1 MRTHFCGLVDEA
13 LIGQTVTLCGWAD
26 VARNLGGLCFI
37 DLRDHEGIVQIVAEP
52 DAGIDGNEAVIAAAA
67 HVGYEDCLRITG
79 TVRRRQSINDKLRTG
94 QVEVVATRIELLNKA
109 EPLPFH
115 AHENAGEEIRLKYR
129 YLDLRTPDMQQKMRT
144 RIKLVQALRRWLDAR
159 DFQDIET
166 PILTKA
172 TPEGARDFLVPARMH
187 EGEFYA
193 LPQSPQLFKQILMVA
208 GFDRYYQIAR
218 CFRDEA
224 LRADRQL
231 EFTQL
236 DMEFAWVSERDV
248 QDATEDMI
256 RTVFREVMQVEL
268 ASEFP
273 RLTYAEAMRRFGSDK
288 PDLRI
293 AMELTDIAQLVKNS
307 EFKVFTDWASNPDG
321 RVVALRAPG
330 GATLSRKQIDDYAA
344 HCAKYGAKGLAWMK
358 VEDPAKGRE
367 GINSPIAKFLDDAT
381 IAAILA
387 ATGAA
392 TGDLLFFGAASTKTA
407 SDFMGALRLKLGKD
421 LGLIADGWAPL
432 WVTDFPMFEWD
443 EEAQRYFALHHP
455 FTAPAVDD
463 VADLRANAA
472 TAVSRGYDM
481 VLNGNEIG
489 GGSIRIH
496 NSAMQS
502 AVFELLGI
510 DAQEAEGKFGFL
522 LEALKYG
529 APPHGGIAFG
539 IDRIAALMAGTESI
553 RDVIAFPKTTT
564 AQCLMTGAPSPVP
577 DAQLS
582 EVHVSVRP
590 KSAKMGEGTAPSI
603 DTQAKA

>member
-1 MRTHFCGLVDEA
+1 MRTHFCGLIDES
-13 LIGQTVTLCGWAD
+13 LIGQTVTLCGWTD
-26 VARNLGGLCFI
+26 VARDLGGLCFI
-37 DLRDHEGIVQIVAEP
+37 DLRDHEGIVQVVAEP
-52 DAGIDGNEAVIAAAA
+52 SDAAGNAGVIATAAKL
-67 HVGYEDCLRITG
+67 GYEDCLRVTG
-79 TVRRRQSINDKLRTG
+79 VVRRRQSVNNKIRTG
-94 QVEVVATRIELLNKA
+94 QVEVVATRIEVLNKA

-115 AHENAGEEIRLKYR
+115 AHENPGEDIRLKYR
-129 YLDLRTPDMQQKMRT
+129 YLDLRTPDMQRKMRT
-144 RIKLVQALRRWLDAR
+144 RIRLVQALRRWLDGR
-159 DFQDIET
+159 GFQDIET

-187 EGEFYA
+187 AGEFYA

-248 QDATEDMI
+248 QDATEAMI
-256 RTVFREVMQVEL
+256 RDVFAEVMDVDL
-268 ASEFP
+268 GEFP
-273 RLTYAEAMRRFGSDK
+273 RMTYAEAMRRYGSDK

-293 AMELTDIAQLVKNS
+293 ALEFVDVAGWVMHCD
-307 EFKVFTDWASNPDG
+307 FKVFTDAANDPDG
-321 RVVALRAPG
+321 RVVALRIPG
-330 GATLSRKQIDDYAA
+330 GASLSRKQIDEYAA
-344 HCAKYGAKGLAWMK
+344 HAAKFGAKGLAY
-358 VEDPAKGRE
+358 AKRDENGAV
-367 GINSPIAKFLDDAT
+367 NSPIAKFFAEDAFKALLDAIGLENGD
-381 IAAILA
+381 IA
-387 ATGAA
+387 
-392 TGDLLFFGAASTKTA
+392 FFGAGTYKAV
-407 SDFMGALRLKLGKD
+407 SDFMGALRLKAGKD
-421 LGLIADGWAPL
+421 FQLVRDGWAPL

-443 EEAQRYFALHHP
+443 DEEQRYVALHHP

-463 VADLRANAA
+463 EADLRANAK

-496 NSAMQS
+496 RSSMQS

-510 DAQEAEGKFGFL
+510 GADEAEAKFGFL
-522 LEALKYG
+522 LDALRFG

-539 IDRIAALMAGTESI
+539 IDRIAALMAGSESI

-564 AQCLMTGAPSPVP
+564 AQCLMTGAPSPIP
-577 DAQLS
+577 DAQLA
-582 EVHVSVRP
+582 EVHVAVR
-590 KSAKMGEGTAPSI
+590 EAP
-603 DTQAKA
+603 AKA

>member
-1 MRTHFCGLVDEA
+1 MRTHYCGLVDEA

-37 DLRDHEGIVQIVAEP
+37 DLRDHEGIVQVVAEP
-52 DAGIDGNEAVIAAAA
+52 DADTAGNAEVIAAAA
-67 HVGYEDCLRITG
+67 HVGYEDCLRVTG
-79 TVRRRQSINDKLRTG
+79 VVRKRQSVNDKIKTG
-94 QVEVVATRIELLNKA
+94 RVEVVATKIELLNKA

-115 AHENAGEEIRLKYR
+115 AHENPGEDIRLKYR
-129 YLDLRTPDMQQKMRT
+129 YLDLRTPEMQRMMRT

-159 DFQDIET
+159 GFQDIET

-187 EGEFYA
+187 PGEFYA
-193 LPQSPQLFKQILMVA
+193 LPQSPQLFKQILMMA

-236 DMEFAWVSERDV
+236 DMEFAWVDEKIV
-248 QDATEDMI
+248 QDTVEGMMRD
-256 RTVFREVMQVEL
+256 VFREVMQVEL
-268 ASEFP
+268 ANPFP
-273 RLTYAEAMRRFGSDK
+273 RMTYEEAMRRYGSDK

-293 AMELTDIAQLVKNS
+293 ALELVDVAGLVKTS
-307 EFKVFTDWASNPDG
+307 EFKVFADWANHEDG

-344 HCAKYGAKGLAWMK
+344 HAAKYGAKGLAWLK
-358 VEDPAKGRE
+358 VEDAAKGRE

-381 IAAILA
+381 LAAILQ
-387 ATGAA
+387 ATGAQ
-392 TGDLLFFGAASTKTA
+392 TGDLLFFGAATYKIA

-421 LGLIADGWAPL
+421 LGLVGEGWAPL

-443 EEAQRYFALHHP
+443 EEEGRYVALHHP

-463 VADLRANAA
+463 ETDLRANAK

-496 NSAMQS
+496 RSSMQS
-502 AVFELLGI
+502 AVFDLLGI
-510 DAQEAEGKFGFL
+510 GAEEAQAKFGFL
-522 LEALKYG
+522 LDALKYG

-577 DAQLS
+577 DKQLA
-582 EVHVSVRP
+582 EVHIAVREKP
-590 KSAKMGEGTAPSI
+590 AA
-603 DTQAKA
+603 

>member
-1 MRTHFCGLVDEA
+1 MRTHFCGLIDEA
-13 LIGQTVTLCGWAD
+13 LIGQSVTLCGWAD
-26 VARNLGGLCFI
+26 VARNMGGLCFI
-37 DLRDHEGIVQIVAEP
+37 DLRDHEGIVQVVAEP
-52 DAGIDGNEAVIAAAA
+52 ADVDGNAEVIATAAKI
-67 HVGYEDCLRITG
+67 GYEDCLRITG
-79 TVRRRQSINDKLRTG
+79 TVRKRQSVNAKIKTG
-94 QVEVVATRIELLNKA
+94 QVEVVATRIEVLNKA

-115 AHENAGEEIRLKYR
+115 AHENAGEETRLKYR
-129 YLDLRTPDMQQKMRT
+129 YLDLRTPDMQRKMRT
-144 RIKLVQALRRWLDAR
+144 RTKLVAALRAWLDKR

-187 EGEFYA
+187 PGEFYA
-193 LPQSPQLFKQILMVA
+193 LPQSPQLFKQILMIA

-218 CFRDEA
+218 GFRDEA

-248 QDATEDMI
+248 QDTTEAMI
-256 RTVFREVMQVEL
+256 REVFRTVMDVEL
-268 ASEFP
+268 GDFP
-273 RLTYAEAMRRFGSDK
+273 RLSYAEAMRRFGSDK

-293 AMELTDIAQLVKNS
+293 DMELVDVAELVKDS
-307 EFKVFTDWASNPDG
+307 EFKVFTDWASNGDG

-330 GATLSRKQIDDYAA
+330 GAAFSRKQVDDYAA
-344 HCAKYGAKGLAWMK
+344 HAAKYGAKGLAYIK
-358 VEDPAKGRE
+358 LGEDGTVT
-367 GINSPIAKFLDDAT
+367 SPIAKFFSEDAFN
-381 IAAILA
+381 ALVEACGLQN
-387 ATGAA
+387 
-392 TGDLLFFGAASTKTA
+392 GDLAFFGAGTYKTV
-407 SDFMGALRLKLGKD
+407 SDFMSALRLKLGKD
-421 LGLIADGWAPL
+421 LKLVGEGWAPL

-443 EEAQRYFALHHP
+443 EDENRYVALHHP
-455 FTAPAVDD
+455 FTAPAVDSID
-463 VADLRANAA
+463 DLRANAK

-510 DAQEAEGKFGFL
+510 GAEEAEGKFGFL
-522 LEALKYG
+522 LDALKYG

-553 RDVIAFPKTTT
+553 RDVIAFPKTTS
-564 AQCLMTGAPSPVP
+564 AQCLMTGAPSEIP
-577 DAQLS
+577 DKQLA

-590 KSAKMGEGTAPSI
+590 KVAS
-603 DTQAKA
+603 